1 LGEGLRDLQ
10 QADELR
16 ELGMAIFIDRPLGTG
31 KAPGEPDQT
40 PLLSHEAFSRSIAAR
55 RLSELVHFS
64 GELPLNALGAQLNDL
79 PVEGLPACE
88 AALPA
93 RPVVSLADACRVAD
107 DFVFLRTL
115 PESVK
120 QFFELFDVSPLQS
133 LGVDLAA
140 SAMLIVSPAD
150 NPGTIA
156 IYDGGLQR
164 WLELVADL
172 GQGFRIAKGIEF
184 PTAGLLVRRV
194 WEADPSAG
202 ALRPKQLTGGPIVF
216 RPQVDFGVR

>member
-1 LGEGLRDLQ
+1 
-10 QADELR
+10 
-16 ELGMAIFIDRPLGTG
+16 MAIFIDRPLGTG

-40 PLLSHEAFSRSIAAR
+40 PLISHEAFSRSIAAR

-64 GELPLNALGAQLNDL
+64 GELPLNALGAQLKEL
-79 PVEGLPACE
+79 PVEGFPACE

-115 PESVK
+115 PQSVK

-156 IYDGGLQR
+156 IYDGRLQR
-164 WLELVADL
+164 RLELVADSDR
-172 GQGFRIAKGIEF
+172 GFRISKGIEF
-184 PTAGLLVRRV
+184 PAAGLRVRRV
-194 WEADPSAG
+194 WEADPSDG
-202 ALRPKQLTGGPIVF
+202 TLRLKELAREPIFLQRIPSPLDSCATMYDAKQHGTMK
-216 RPQVDFGVR
+216 